1 MLNAVLLLLGVLSTD
16 ADSVLKRGKPV
27 PAAPT
32 ATIEAILADP
42 ASFPDTEVVVID
54 GMVVRS
60 CTAMGCWMQLADGPD
75 GKGVQVDFH
84 DGGFVIPLGAA
95 GMKARAMGTVTVD
108 GATPE
113 EAGAR
118 PRGPASAVTKNAKG
132 EPVEVGLQ
140 ATGVEL
146 YYVD

>member
-32 ATIEAILADP
+32 ATIEAILANP
-42 ASFPDTEVVVID
+42 AGFPDTQVVVID

-60 CTAMGCWMQLADGPD
+60 CTVMGCWMQLADGPD
-75 GKGVQVDFH
+75 NKGLKVDFH

-95 GMKARAMGTVTVD
+95 GMKARAMGVVTVEVLT
-108 GATPE
+108 AE
-113 EAGAR
+113 EAAKAEKTG
-118 PRGPASAVTKNAKG
+118 SAVTKNAKG
-132 EPVEVGLQ
+132 EPVEVGLM

>member
-1 MLNAVLLLLGVLSTD
+1 MLNGVLLLLGVLSTD
-16 ADSVLKRGKPV
+16 ADSVLKRGKTV

-32 ATIEAILADP
+32 ATIEAILSDP
-42 ASFPDTEVVVID
+42 AKFGEGQVVVID
-54 GMVVRS
+54 GTVVRS

-75 GKGVQVDFH
+75 AKGMKVDFH

-95 GMKARAMGTVTVD
+95 GMKARAMGTVTVTVLKAD
-108 GATPE
+108 EVPE
-113 EAGAR
+113 AEGT
-118 PRGPASAVTKNAKG
+118 GSAVTKNDKG
-132 EPVEVGLQ
+132 EPIEVGLQ

>member
-1 MLNAVLLLLGVLSTD
+1 MLHAGLLLLGVLSAD

-32 ATIEAILADP
+32 ATIDAILADP
-42 ASFPDTEVVVID
+42 DKFSPTDVVVID
-54 GMVVRS
+54 GTVVRS

-75 GKGVQVDFH
+75 SPGVRVDFH
-84 DGGFVIPLGAA
+84 AEKFYIPLGAA
-95 GMKARAMGTVTVD
+95 GMKARAMGTVTVTVLD
-108 GATPE
+108 ADDVAHLEGE
-113 EAGAR
+113 GAR
-118 PRGPASAVTKNAKG
+118 IGKNAKG
-132 EPVEVGLQ
+132 EPVEIGLK

>member
-1 MLNAVLLLLGVLSTD
+1 MLNAVLLLLGVLSAD

-32 ATIEAILADP
+32 ATIDAILANP
-42 ASFPDTEVVVID
+42 AGFPDSQVVVID

-60 CTAMGCWMQLADGPD
+60 CTSMGCWMQLADGPHD
-75 GKGVQVDFH
+75 KGLKVDFH

-95 GMKARAMGTVTVD
+95 GMKARAMGRVTVEVLT
-108 GATPE
+108 AE
-113 EAGAR
+113 EAAKAEKTG
-118 PRGPASAVTKNAKG
+118 SAVTKNAKG
-132 EPVEVGLQ
+132 EPVEVGLM

>member
-1 MLNAVLLLLGVLSTD
+1 MLNAVLLVLGVVSTD

-32 ATIEAILADP
+32 ATIDAILASP
-42 ASFPDTEVVVID
+42 TSFPDSQVVVID

-60 CTAMGCWMQLADGPD
+60 CTAMGCWMQLADGP
-75 GKGVQVDFH
+75 GTKGLRVDFH

-95 GMKARAMGTVTVD
+95 GMKARAIGTVTVEVLT
-108 GATPE
+108 AE
-113 EAGAR
+113 EAAEAEGT
-118 PRGPASAVTKNAKG
+118 GSALTKNASG
-132 EPVEVGLQ
+132 EPVAVGLK
-140 ATGVEL
+140 ASGVEL